1 MGCSSCGGGT
11 RPSTK
16 WELTTGDGQVRV
28 FLTEVEARVAATA
41 SGGGTIRPIT

>member
-1 MGCSSCGGGT
+1 MGCGYCGSGSG
-11 RPSTK
+11 PSTK
-16 WELTTGDGQVRV
+16 WELTTTSGDTRV